1 MVFCEEKKSRR
12 VKFPF
17 QINSNVV
24 SVYVRSTG
32 EFRSLER
39 ANATHR
45 EQVSRGVLFYQ
56 SRRLIK
62 SIHQGGVPFN
72 QCEQS
77 EPSRTRRK
85 GRENTKTA
93 IFISMCD
100 YLYSE
105 G

>member
-1 MVFCEEKKSRR
+1 MCEALGSSVSEKERMRHIKN
-12 VKFPF
+12 KY
-17 QINSNVV
+17 Q
-24 SVYVRSTG
+24 G
-32 EFRSLER
+32 EFF
-39 ANATHR
+39 
-45 EQVSRGVLFYQ
+45 FYQ

-62 SIHQGGVPFN
+62 SIPHGGVPFN
-72 QCEQS
+72 TSEQG
-77 EPSRTRRK
+77 EQSRTRRE